1 MPLIHSFKATT
12 IRNAFILNSLAS
24 TITIVVAIL
33 LKNEYNQYFENH
45 ANGNVKKIEQ
55 VKLTFSQIVTLMFI
69 TFLTSMITYTLLYFL
84 FGFGGGMLS
93 PTD

>member
-45 ANGNVKKIEQ
+45 TGGIKKVKQ
-55 VKLTFSQIVTLMFI
+55 AKLTFSQIVTLMVI
-69 TFLTSMITYTLLYFL
+69 TFFTSMITYTLLYFL
-84 FGFGGGMLS
+84 FGFGGGMLA

>member
-1 MPLIHSFKATT
+1 MPLIHSFKSTT

-45 ANGNVKKIEQ
+45 TGDIKKIKQ
-55 VKLTFSQIVTLMFI
+55 VKLTFSQIATLMVI
-69 TFLTSMITYTLLYFL
+69 TFFTSMITYTLLYVL
-84 FGFGGGMLS
+84 FGFGGGMLA
-93 PTD
+93 PAD